1 MKAFTEYLTESKKTY
16 KFKIGVASELPEGF
30 NENLKT
36 HLDKFNVVSLSKG
49 KKTPIQKAP
58 LDFPTLNN
66 CEVTY
71 WELETLYP
79 TTDAALSEYIS
90 QCCFVPRANII
101 VRDPDGP
108 VDIDNEEMK
117 NVPYETLLT
126 QTDMGGESAQQSVG
140 NNRVMDLMKELET
153 ARKES
158 AMVDGFKLENSDDKQ
173 NNKSI
178 IGD

>member
-1 MKAFTEYLTESKKTY
+1 
-16 KFKIGVASELPEGF
+16 
-30 NENLKT
+30 
-36 HLDKFNVVSLSKG
+36 
-49 KKTPIQKAP
+49 
-58 LDFPTLNN
+58 
-66 CEVTY
+66 
-71 WELETLYP
+71 
-79 TTDAALSEYIS
+79 
-90 QCCFVPRANII
+90 
-101 VRDPDGP
+101 
-108 VDIDNEEMK
+108 MK

-126 QTDMGGESAQQSVG
+126 QPDMGGESAQQSVG